1 MRSPLFLASTL
12 GLFFLL
18 PPGAALAQPTAG
30 DNFPEPIVQWG
41 VQKGDTCESI
51 AKILYGSTQHAALV
65 QRYNRVACGQGA
77 ALAEGMTLVLPASVT
92 KLPDARL
99 RSLRPDV
106 RVRPGGG
113 SWSPAAPGAPLYTNY
128 NVNTLDKA
136 RADIEFIDRTRI
148 FLASNTLVVIYG
160 TANRTRV
167 SKTPPPAVELDA
179 GEIKAGLAALRG
191 GGSVDIAVKGG
202 GSISASSRDSV
213 IERKGERTTVAVFDG
228 KANVTSGGKNIA
240 VPEKFGTRFVG
251 AAPPIPPRPLPPPP
265 VWEQGG
271 SGAVVLGSPEGGL
284 LSGAWKPEPS
294 AVQYRFEI
302 ARDPDFRDLVVREEV
317 PATVLSMRAE
327 KMPPGTYYL
336 SVRAID
342 KEEYLGIASP
352 ARVVRVVPVKVD
364 GGSLGSGVI
373 EASPYA
379 VLAFQPDPGVE
390 MALDEEPFGPM
401 SPGIDLLRRAPK
413 VVRWRVKGGGGE
425 EIAVPVRYVKA
436 AARIEAA
443 LEGSDVRARVAFE
456 GLDGISVADR
466 VGPVLRVHGLEG
478 ARAVP
483 LALST
488 AGAPA
493 GEAKFPF
500 PEGVE
505 RARIDVLDRR
515 GAVLGTTE
523 LAVPVP
529 PPPVV
534 PPPPP
539 PPPRIGIS
547 APLLTL
553 APGPSLVWWRPTPEN
568 AFAVSAAATGS
579 KEQRAGDLSVRA
591 SGVLGH
597 VGRSGRVGV
606 DASFGYAFAGD
617 TPGGSAAWLGGQ
629 VRALR
634 LEASALELGLALR
647 AGIPVAGDEPTR
659 LEPALAVGGSL
670 GEVTWLGNAGAR
682 VRLSGSAGPSGVPQA
697 QAFAM
702 LGATFDLAAWLRT
715 HAEVDGSLFF
725 DEAAKSPGAA
735 GVTVGIEAGKSF
747 FGGVSVRVSPHNEAG
762 TRGATGQI
770 AVGFREE

>member
-1 MRSPLFLASTL
+1 VTLATLATL
-12 GLFFLL
+12 GL
-18 PPGAALAQPTAG
+18 AALPGVAVAQPKAG
-30 DNFPEPIVQWG
+30 PSTTPDFPEPIVQWG

-65 QRYNRVACGQGA
+65 QRYNRVGCGQGA

-99 RSLRPDV
+99 RSLRADV

-191 GGSVDIAVKGG
+191 GGSVDIALKGG

-213 IERKGERTTVAVFDG
+213 VERKGERTTVAVFDG
-228 KANVTSGGKNIA
+228 KASVSSGGKSIS

-251 AAPPIPPRPLPPPP
+251 VAPPAPPRPLPPPP
-265 VWEQGG
+265 AWEPGG
-271 SGAVVLGSPEGGL
+271 SAAVVLASPEGGL
-284 LSGAWKPEPS
+284 LTGAWKPEPS
-294 AVQYRFEI
+294 AVLYRFEI
-302 ARDPDFRDLVVREEV
+302 ARDPGFRDLVVREEV
-317 PATVLSMRAE
+317 PAAVRSMRAE

-352 ARVVRVVPVKVD
+352 VRQVRVIAAKVE
-364 GGSLGSGVI
+364 GGSLGSGAI

-379 VLAFQPDPGVE
+379 VLSFEPDPAVE
-390 MALDEEPFGPM
+390 MALDQGLFGPM
-401 SPGIDLLRRAPK
+401 LPSVDLLRRAPK
-413 VVRWRVKGGGGE
+413 VIRWRVKDGAGG
-425 EIAVPVRYVKA
+425 EIAVPVQYKKPT
-436 AARIEAA
+436 ARIEATV
-443 LEGSDVRARVAFE
+443 EGSDIRARVAFE
-456 GLDGISVADR
+456 GLDGVNVAER
-466 VGPVLRVHGLEG
+466 VGPVLRVHGSEG
-478 ARAVP
+478 ARTVP
-483 LALST
+483 FALA
-488 AGAPA
+488 AGSVT
-493 GEAKFPF
+493 GEARFPF
-500 PEGVE
+500 PENVDQ
-505 RARIDVLDRR
+505 ARIDILDRR

-523 LAVPVP
+523 VVVAAP
-529 PPPVV
+529 PPAAPK
-534 PPPPP
+534 PPP

-553 APGPSLVWWRPTPEN
+553 TPGPRLLWWRPTSEN
-568 AFAVSAAATGS
+568 AFALGVAGAGS
-579 KEQRAGDLSVRA
+579 KTEQAGDLSVRA
-591 SGVLGH
+591 SGAI
-597 VGRSGRVGV
+597 GRFGV

-617 TPGGSAAWLGGQ
+617 TPEGSAAWLGGQ

-634 LEASALELGLALR
+634 LEASTLELGFALR

-659 LEPALAVGGSL
+659 LEPSLAIGGAA
-670 GEVTWLGNAGAR
+670 GEITWLGNAGAR
-682 VRLSGSAGPSGVPQA
+682 VRLSDSGGPSGVPRA
-697 QAFAM
+697 QAFAT
-702 LGATFDLAAWLRT
+702 LGATFDLVAWLRT
-715 HAEVDGSLFF
+715 HAELDGSLLF
-725 DEAAKSPGAA
+725 DEAAKTPATA
-735 GVTVGIEAGKSF
+735 GVTVGLEAGRTF
-747 FGGVSVRVSPHNEAG
+747 FGGASLRVSPLDEAG
-762 TRGATGQI
+762 HRSIAAQI

>member
-1 MRSPLFLASTL
+1 VTLAALVTL
-12 GLFFLL
+12 GFFAL
-18 PPGAALAQPTAG
+18 PAVAQPKAG
-30 DNFPEPIVQWG
+30 PATTPDFPEPIVQWG

-65 QRYNRVACGQGA
+65 QRYNRVGCGQGA

-213 IERKGERTTVAVFDG
+213 VERKGERTTVAVFDG
-228 KANVTSGGKNIA
+228 KASVSSGGKSIS

-251 AAPPIPPRPLPPPP
+251 VAPPAPPRPLPPPP
-265 VWEQGG
+265 AWEPGG
-271 SGAVVLGSPEGGL
+271 SAVVVLASPEGGL
-284 LSGAWKPEPS
+284 LTGAWKPEPS
-294 AVQYRFEI
+294 AVLYRFEI
-302 ARDPDFRDLVVREEV
+302 ARDPGFRDLVVREEV
-317 PATVLSMRAE
+317 PATVRSMRAE

-352 ARVVRVVPVKVD
+352 VRQVRVIAAKVA
-364 GGSLGSGVI
+364 GGSLGSGAI

-379 VLAFQPDPGVE
+379 VLSFEPDPAVE
-390 MALDEEPFGPM
+390 MALDQGPFGPM
-401 SPGIDLLRRAPK
+401 LPSVDLLRRAPK
-413 VVRWRVKGGGGE
+413 VIRWRVKDGAGG
-425 EIAVPVRYVKA
+425 EIAVPVQYKKTT
-436 AARIEAA
+436 ARIEATV
-443 LEGSDVRARVAFE
+443 EGSDIRARVAFE
-456 GLDGISVADR
+456 GLDGVDVAER
-466 VGPVLRVHGLEG
+466 VGPVLRLHGLEG
-478 ARAVP
+478 ARTVP
-483 LALST
+483 FAL
-488 AGAPA
+488 APA
-493 GEAKFPF
+493 ANTAEARFPF
-500 PEGVE
+500 PENVDQ
-505 RARIDVLDRR
+505 ARIDILDRR

-523 LAVPVP
+523 VVVP
-529 PPPVV
+529 PPP
-534 PPPPP
+534 PPPAAPKPPP

-553 APGPSLVWWRPTPEN
+553 APGPRLLWWRPTSEN
-568 AFAVSAAATGS
+568 AFALGVAGTGS
-579 KEQRAGDLSVRA
+579 KTERAGDLSVRA
-591 SGVLGH
+591 SGAI
-597 VGRSGRVGV
+597 GRFGL
-606 DASFGYAFAGD
+606 DALFGYAFAGD
-617 TPGGSAAWLGGQ
+617 TPEGSAAWLGGQ

-634 LEASALELGLALR
+634 LEASTLELGFALR
-647 AGIPVAGDEPTR
+647 AGIPVAGDEPAR
-659 LEPALAVGGSL
+659 LEPSLAIGGAA
-670 GEVTWLGNAGAR
+670 GEITWLGNAGAR
-682 VRLSGSAGPSGVPQA
+682 VRLSDSGGASGVPRA
-697 QAFAM
+697 QAFAI
-702 LGATFDLAAWLRT
+702 LGASFDLLAWLRT
-715 HAEVDGSLFF
+715 HAEVDGSLLF
-725 DEAAKSPGAA
+725 DEAAKTPATA
-735 GVTVGIEAGKSF
+735 GVTVGIEGGRSF
-747 FGGVSVRVSPHNEAG
+747 FGGVSMRVSPHDEGGHRSVA
-762 TRGATGQI
+762 GQI